1 MAVNAKIPLVNEQSF
16 GAPPQQYDQQW
27 FSAFTGQIMRRLS
40 LLSSPYTPQR
50 QFLMQSP
57 DNRVWKV
64 SITNSGLLFPE
75 LVDVSVDATRK
86 EKPPI

>member
-50 QFLMQSP
+50 QFMMQDE
-57 DNRVWKV
+57 DNVVWKV
-64 SITNSGLLFPE
+64 TITKSGVLFTQR
-75 LVDVSVDATRK
+75 VDVSVDSTRK